1 MPHDLSPCSSQGQ
14 AVDARF
20 RENDEK
26 AGITYAVSGS
36 ECCRWTSA
44 FERVKELAAR
54 PVTSPRL
61 RGEVGMRASARGF
74 RVRGNGVPPLAERCA
89 ISKRPLTPTLSPQ
102 AGPGRNLRL

>member
-1 MPHDLSPCSSQGQ
+1 MPHDLSTCPSQGQ

-26 AGITYAVSGS
+26 AGITYADSGS
-36 ECCRWTSA
+36 ECCPWASA

-61 RGEVGMRASARGF
+61 RGEVRTRASARGF
-74 RVRGNGVPPLAERCA
+74 RVRGNGVSPIAKPCA
-89 ISKRPLTPTLSPQ
+89 ISKRPLTSTLSPQ
-102 AGPGRNLRL
+102 AGPGRNLR

>member
-1 MPHDLSPCSSQGQ
+1 MPHDLSPCPSQGQ

-26 AGITYAVSGS
+26 AGITYADSGS
-36 ECCRWTSA
+36 ECCPWASA

-61 RGEVGMRASARGF
+61 RGEVRTRASARGF
-74 RVRGNGVPPLAERCA
+74 RV
-89 ISKRPLTPTLSPQ
+89 
-102 AGPGRNLRL
+102 